1 MSDGVGSY
9 APLVGVGAALS
20 IVVLLAAPAIAAS
33 IAPGSPAL
41 LENGVNR
48 SVPTA
53 LPSTGPSD
61 FVAHRGTVAAPTNAQ
76 SAPAAGTSYPV
87 TFVQYGLPFGAT
99 WYVNISG
106 QPSLNATAGL
116 SSGYEVATNLTNGTY
131 FFNAS
136 TSQPYYE
143 ATGGHTFN
151 VSGAAV
157 GEGIIYAIEP
167 GYFQVGFVEQGI
179 PGGTTWSATFNG
191 TAQSAY
197 APNIIVFYALNGTY
211 RFSIGTVAG
220 YTSNLTSGNVTLH
233 GYTLTYYV
241 GFTGSSGPV
250 PPPMSTF
257 PWTWLLGGL
266 IAGALVVFVILLAT
280 RRRTEPEE
288 GVADEG
294 PSGPPPGS
302 AGDPP

>member
-1 MSDGVGSY
+1 MSAGVGPY
-9 APLVGVGAALS
+9 AQLVGVGVVLAV
-20 IVVLLAAPAIAAS
+20 VVLLAAPAIAAS
-33 IAPGSPAL
+33 LAPVSPAL
-41 LENGVNR
+41 LENGLNR

-53 LPSTGPSD
+53 LPSGDPSERA
-61 FVAHRGTVAAPTNAQ
+61 AHRGAAPVPT
-76 SAPAAGTSYPV
+76 SAPRTPAAGTSYLV

-106 QPSLNATAGL
+106 QPSLSATAEL
-116 SSGYEVATNLTNGTY
+116 SSGYEVSTNLTNGTY

-136 TSQPYYE
+136 TNQPYYV

-157 GEGIIYAIEP
+157 DSGIIYAFEP
-167 GYFQVGFVEQGI
+167 GYFQAGFVEQGI
-179 PGGTTWSATFNG
+179 PGGTIWSATFNG
-191 TAQSAY
+191 TTQSAS
-197 APNIIVFYALNGTY
+197 APNVIVFFARNGTY
-211 RFSIGTVAG
+211 PFSIGTVPG
-220 YTSNLTSGNVTLH
+220 YTSNLTSGNVTIH
-233 GYTLTYYV
+233 GYTRTYYV
-241 GFTGSSGPV
+241 GFTGSTGPV

-266 IAGALVVFVILLAT
+266 IAGALVVFVVLLAT

-302 AGDPP
+302 TGGPP